1 MSKEIKDTGKKK
13 KLIVAAVG
21 LCLGVGMLLYGSLGT
36 STAPTEDTDEI
47 GATES
52 YRLQVEATL
61 TALCGSV
68 RGAGRVEV
76 FVTLSG
82 GYEYIYAT
90 DERGECVTVGS
101 GSNERAVVKSVRAPE
116 IRGVGIVCS
125 GARDPAVAAALTDLV
140 TATLGIGSNR
150 VFITVGGS

>member
-1 MSKEIKDTGKKK
+1 MSKENQSMSKKK
-13 KLIVAAVG
+13 KLIVSVVG
-21 LCLGVGMLLYGSLGT
+21 LCLGVGLLLYGSFGT
-36 STAPTEDTDEI
+36 PAAPVDDTDEI
-47 GATES
+47 TATES
-52 YRLQVEATL
+52 YRRQVEDTL

-90 DERGECVTVGS
+90 DDRGECVTVGS
-101 GSNERAVVKSVRAPE
+101 GSSARAVIRSVRAPE
-116 IRGVGIVCS
+116 IRGVGIVCD
-125 GARDPAVAAALTDLV
+125 GARDPVVAAAITDLV

-150 VFITVGGS
+150 VFITAGG